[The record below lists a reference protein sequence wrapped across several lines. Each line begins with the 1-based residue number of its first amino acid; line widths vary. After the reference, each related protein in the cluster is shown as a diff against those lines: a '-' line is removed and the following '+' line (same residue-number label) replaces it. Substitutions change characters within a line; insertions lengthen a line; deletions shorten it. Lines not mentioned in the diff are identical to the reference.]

1 VLFARGFGKRISRGN
16 QGWAILSLSLKG
28 IRRGRRGTRGGEH
41 PFPSGLGK
49 RQEKRLAKSTLL
61 FATFSSKEKVGEV
74 KLRSGGGPD
83 LWNYGKLMVNVAT
96 VMLDFAYGLL

>member
-1 VLFARGFGKRISRGN
+1 VTEGSYGHLRAGRGNVLFARGFGKGISRSN

-28 IRRGRRGTRGGEH
+28 IRRGRRGIRGREH

-61 FATFSSKEKVGEV
+61 FATFSSKEKVEEMKIRV
-74 KLRSGGGPD
+74 GPD
-83 LWNYGKLMVNVAT
+83 LWEAEG
-96 VMLDFAYGLL
+96 